1 MKTITKQIEESLSK
15 LEKVLHGS
23 QQVKKFEN
31 SIKDFDRLVEKGVVK
46 KRGNHL
52 LSPADIPIA
61 KHLANTP
68 HNESIN
74 PTCEHVLFFEVDSSS
89 KNAQNW

>member
-1 MKTITKQIEESLSK
+1 MKTIKKQIEESLSEI
-15 LEKVLHGS
+15 EKVFHGS
-23 QQVKKFEN
+23 QQIKKFEN

-46 KRGNHL
+46 RRGNHL

-68 HNESIN
+68 HNKSIN
-74 PTCEHVLFFEVDSSS
+74 PTREYLRFFEVDSSS